1 MKAIH
6 TSKAIAAITIAA
18 ALGACSSWQHTDKE
32 TGTATGAVGGAV
44 AGAVVGGP
52 VGAVVGGV
60 GGAVVGHET
69 TGKDQATTRTTT
81 STTTSSTA
89 RTGSSNMNTAST
101 TRTGSMSAYDSAT
114 IQRVQKALNDRGY
127 NVGAIDGQYG
137 ASTQDAVRRF
147 QQSSGLPANGEL
159 GPSTLSALGVS

>member
-6 TSKAIAAITIAA
+6 TSKAIAAIAIAA

-69 TGKDQATTRTTT
+69 TGKDQTTARTT
-81 STTTSSTA
+81 
-89 RTGSSNMNTAST
+89 TGSSNMNTAST
-101 TRTGSMSAYDSAT
+101 TRSGSMSAYDST
-114 IQRVQKALNDRGY
+114 TVQRVQRALNDRGY
-127 NVGAIDGQYG
+127 SVGAIDGQYG
-137 ASTQDAVRRF
+137 ASTQEAVRRF

>member
-1 MKAIH
+1 MNSIDTGKTVA
-6 TSKAIAAITIAA
+6 AIAVAV
-18 ALGACSSWQHTDKE
+18 ALGGCSSWQTTDKE

-69 TGKDQATTRTTT
+69 TGKNGTTT
-81 STTTSSTA
+81 DRTV
-89 RTGSSNMNTAST
+89 TGSAPVST
-101 TRTGSMSAYDSAT
+101 AYDSSTVRAA
-114 IQRVQKALNDRGY
+114 QQALNSRGY
-127 NVGAIDGQYG
+127 NVGPIDGQFG

-147 QQSSGLPANGEL
+147 QQASNIPATGEL
-159 GPSTLSALGVS
+159 TPRTLSALGVS

>member
-1 MKAIH
+1 MKLIETGRTVAGIAIVV
-6 TSKAIAAITIAA
+6 
-18 ALGACSSWQHTDKE
+18 ALGGCSSWGHTDKE

-69 TGKDQATTRTTT
+69 TGYPPTRTPGERTVTT
-81 STTTSSTA
+81 AQPSGYDSSTVRA
-89 RTGSSNMNTAST
+89 
-101 TRTGSMSAYDSAT
+101 
-114 IQRVQKALNDRGY
+114 VQEALNARGY
-127 NVGAIDGQYG
+127 NAGPVDGQYG

-147 QQSSGLPANGEL
+147 QQFAGLPANGEL
-159 GPSTLSALGVS
+159 TPRTLSALGVS